1 MSTHQLQQF
10 RTRMFARVLGPFF
23 IIAAATT
30 VARAADMR
38 TLLADF
44 EASSAWPWVTGA
56 FLLLASLVIIALHQY
71 WQGAAAITVSVAGWV
86 LALRAAFLMAFPHA
100 FLSAANAAIGMT
112 ALWVSVDT
120 FMGLVGLY
128 LTYVGWS
135 TAPSQPAEPANTS
148 SPDLPRAA

>member
-1 MSTHQLQQF
+1 MSTQQLQQF

-23 IIAAATT
+23 MIVAATT
-30 VARAADMR
+30 VARASDMR
-38 TLLADF
+38 TLLSDF
-44 EASSAWPWVTGA
+44 EASNAWPWVTGA

-112 ALWVSVDT
+112 ALWVGVDT
-120 FMGLVGLY
+120 FVGLVGLY

-135 TAPSQPAEPANTS
+135 PASSQPVAQANTS
-148 SPDLPRAA
+148 SPDLQRAA